1 MEDATLLKAKLLRDK
16 RLPLAAKLAGDLEPH
31 RLQPLAQLED
41 LLHVL
46 TVVLFLLDSLAIGVD
61 VGVACDAQHCGL
73 LGDVV
78 AKAAVEEGAH
88 DVLDEGVAEGP
99 GA

>member
-61 VGVACDAQHCGL
+61 VGVACDA
-73 LGDVV
+73 
-78 AKAAVEEGAH
+78 
-88 DVLDEGVAEGP
+88 
-99 GA
+99 